1 MISIGEVG
9 YEVHVHSNR
18 NYKEFVRLDVE
29 CEEQIVKIV
38 GGGPVTIHSSGQTTF
53 SCTHIEGITLGAGE
67 EVDEV
72 AGGADGMGVDEKFL
86 SKRPP
91 ASRLASNFLVSLT
104 HFILTHNYF
113 SFNSLYYL
121 QVKGTAKGTRMA
133 PLLS

>member
-53 SCTHIEGITLGAGE
+53 SFTHIGGITLGACKE
-67 EVDEV
+67 KQV
-72 AGGADGMGVDEKFL
+72 AWVWM
-86 SKRPP
+86 
-91 ASRLASNFLVSLT
+91 RLVTGLV
-104 HFILTHNYF
+104 
-113 SFNSLYYL
+113 
-121 QVKGTAKGTRMA
+121 KDR
-133 PLLS
+133 LLGCV